1 MQVAVLVHLESLIAF
16 GNGEVG
22 DGSILRRQLDDLV
35 AVLRDQ
41 ADERDVVLRSHGMQR
56 AAHLDVHVRA
66 VDAHHGHVL
75 LDRGIGGIGS
85 ELGHLLA
92 TAHQRHARVE
102 RLDGDVAAVHALVEL
117 EIHGKSPF
125 VV

>member
-1 MQVAVLVHLESLIAF
+1 MLTGNQELIRDI
-16 GNGEVG
+16 NTQ
-22 DGSILRRQLDDLV
+22 S
-35 AVLRDQ
+35 VLRTIIT
-41 ADERDVVLRSHGMQR
+41 HGAISR
-56 AAHLDVHVRA
+56 ASIASELGLTKATVSAIVQ
-66 VDAHHGHVL
+66 VL